1 MVNFVPQLE
10 APGLALGS
18 TDGKEKPE
26 VLRKL
31 KRKVN

>member
-10 APGLALGS
+10 APGLTGS

-26 VLRKL
+26 VLKKL